1 MYSMLNVIVAMKA
14 FFLSSEPQLSRTCV
28 PSTLGSTQHSSVPWG
43 IEKGYIRIDGKTT
56 PEQRNYFCNKFQT
69 KDSLRVA
76 ILSIFAV
83 NAGLNLSAASLVIF
97 GELFWNPGVLVQAE
111 DRAHRMGQRD
121 MVNVHYLVA
130 RGTADDH
137 LWPLVQKKLE
147 VLSKAGLSKEDFSS
161 ADTKT
166 MKDSRQSDLMQFFE
180 ESFME
185 DSFDE
190 TTSPEND
197 QTQPTETMT
206 NQNSTDQK
214 VTNQKEG
221 VKPKTNQNLFNFF
234 GAPKDQSK
242 SVSAAGVI
250 SKEGTS
256 TKRTSQTAEGLVQE
270 EGEGSLFEDSDWL
283 DELEDLE
290 EPQVKK
296 PKR

>member
-1 MYSMLNVIVAMKA
+1 MLDSDRK
-14 FFLSSEPQLSRTCV
+14 FLIFAHHQEVLDAIEEAVQSK
-28 PSTLGSTQHSSVPWG
+28 

-83 NAGLNLSAASLVIF
+83 NAGLNLSAVSLLIF

-111 DRAHRMGQRD
+111 DRAHRMRQRD

-190 TTSPEND
+190 TTSPENN

-221 VKPKTNQNLFNFF
+221 MTWSVETSSFYRCGGNQYK
-234 GAPKDQSK
+234 G
-242 SVSAAGVI
+242 
-250 SKEGTS
+250 
-256 TKRTSQTAEGLVQE
+256 TSQTAEGLVQE